1 LIKADCLVSGCREL
15 LTCRGPI
22 PKRRDDL
29 KNVGLIENAWIA
41 GREGRIVFIG
51 SEDEFKRTVE
61 LTAEA
66 VSLDAVG
73 LVGFPGFVDSHT
85 HLPFAGSRAN
95 EFSLR
100 IQGWTYRELAAKGM
114 GIRSTVRATRAADR
128 DTLRDL
134 CLARLDEMLLYGTT
148 TVEAKSGYGLNL
160 ADEIK
165 QLEAVR
171 DAAAA
176 HSADLIP
183 TFMGAHEIPDEFR
196 DRKEDYI
203 DLLIHTIIPAV
214 RDQGLARFFDVFC
227 EEGVYSV
234 DETKR
239 LSEAALAAGFGLKI
253 HADEFVPL
261 GGTELAVHLGAVS
274 AEHLIAVTDSGIQA
288 LAGSDTA
295 AILLPNVPFFLMQ
308 DKKAP
313 ARRLIEAGAAVALA
327 SDFNPGSSMTSNL
340 QWIIQLGVFQ
350 MRMTIEEAINAVT
363 ANGAFAVRSQD
374 EVGSLEPGKK
384 MDLVLADLP
393 SYADLVYRLGT
404 NPVKYVLKN
413 GRIVVRDNRVVM
425 NNKVVNVEKL
435 VRDGRTT

>member
-1 LIKADCLVSGCREL
+1 VIKADCIVAGCREL
-15 LTCRGPI
+15 ATCRGPI
-22 PKRRDDL
+22 PKRRETL
-29 KNVGLIENAWIA
+29 KDVGLVEKAWIA
-41 GREGRIVFIG
+41 GFGGKVVFVG
-51 SEDEFKRTVE
+51 PEEEFLKTVKPVDD
-61 LTAEA
+61 A
-66 VSLDAVG
+66 VRLDAGG

-100 IQGWTYRELAAKGM
+100 IQGWTYRELAAKGL
-114 GIRSTVRATRAADR
+114 GIRSTVRATRAASRED
-128 DTLRDL
+128 LRDL
-134 CLARLDEMLLYGTT
+134 CLARLDEMLLHGTT

-171 DAAAA
+171 DAGAR
-176 HSADLIP
+176 HPIDLVP

-196 DRKEDYI
+196 DRKEDYL

-227 EEGVYSV
+227 EEGVFSL

-239 LSEAALAAGFGLKI
+239 LAAEALSAGFGLKI

-261 GGTELAVHLGAVS
+261 GGTELAAGLGAIS
-274 AEHLIAVTDSGIQA
+274 AEHLIAITDSGVAA
-288 LAGSDTA
+288 LAGSPTA

-327 SDFNPGSSMTSNL
+327 SDFNPGSSMTSNM
-340 QWIIQLGVFQ
+340 QWIVQLGVFQ
-350 MRMTIEEAINAVT
+350 MKMTIEEALNAAT
-363 ANGAFAVRSQD
+363 ANGAYAVREHRD
-374 EVGSLEPGKK
+374 AGSLEPGKNL
-384 MDLVLADLP
+384 DLVLADMPTL
-393 SYADLVYRLGT
+393 SDLVYRLGQ
-404 NPVKYVLKN
+404 NPVKVVLKKGRVVVED
-413 GRIVVRDNRVVM
+413 GRICRDVRP
-425 NNKVVNVEKL
+425 L
-435 VRDGRTT
+435 SSP

>member
-1 LIKADCLVSGCREL
+1 MIKADCLVSGCREL

-29 KNVGLIENAWIA
+29 KDVGLVENAWIA
-41 GREGRIVFIG
+41 GRAGRIVFVG

-66 VSLDAVG
+66 VRLDAGG
-73 LVGFPGFVDSHT
+73 LIGFPGFVDSHT

-114 GIRSTVRATRAADR
+114 GIRSTVRSTRAASR
-128 DTLRDL
+128 ETLRDL
-134 CLARLDEMLLYGTT
+134 CLARLDEMMLHGTT
-148 TVEAKSGYGLNL
+148 TAEAKSGYGLNL

-171 DAAAA
+171 DAGVA
-176 HSADLIP
+176 HPVDLLP

-203 DLLIHTIIPAV
+203 DLLIHTVIPAV

-227 EEGVYSV
+227 EEGVFSV
-234 DETKR
+234 AETKR
-239 LSEAALAAGFGLKI
+239 LSESALAAGFGLNI
-253 HADEFVPL
+253 HADEFVAL
-261 GGTELAVHLGAVS
+261 GGTELAVRLGAVS
-274 AEHLIAVTDSGIQA
+274 AEHLIAVSDDGIQA

-350 MRMTIEEAINAVT
+350 MRMTIEEAINSVT
-363 ANGAFAVRSQD
+363 ANAAFAVRVQD

-384 MDLVLADLP
+384 MDLVLCDLP
-393 SYADLVYRLGT
+393 GYADLVYRLGT
-404 NPVKYVLKN
+404 NPVKHVLKN
-413 GRIVVRDNRVVM
+413 GRIVVRDNRP
-425 NNKVVNVEKL
+425 
-435 VRDGRTT
+435 T

>member
-1 LIKADCLVSGCREL
+1 
-15 LTCRGPI
+15 
-22 PKRRDDL
+22 
-29 KNVGLIENAWIA
+29 
-41 GREGRIVFIG
+41 
-51 SEDEFKRTVE
+51 
-61 LTAEA
+61 
-66 VSLDAVG
+66 
-73 LVGFPGFVDSHT
+73 
-85 HLPFAGSRAN
+85 
-95 EFSLR
+95 
-100 IQGWTYRELAAKGM
+100 
-114 GIRSTVRATRAADR
+114 
-128 DTLRDL
+128 
-134 CLARLDEMLLYGTT
+134 
-148 TVEAKSGYGLNL
+148 
-160 ADEIK
+160 
-165 QLEAVR
+165 
-171 DAAAA
+171 
-176 HSADLIP
+176 
-183 TFMGAHEIPDEFR
+183 
-196 DRKEDYI
+196 
-203 DLLIHTIIPAV
+203 
-214 RDQGLARFFDVFC
+214 
-227 EEGVYSV
+227 
-234 DETKR
+234 
-239 LSEAALAAGFGLKI
+239 
-253 HADEFVPL
+253 
-261 GGTELAVHLGAVS
+261 
-274 AEHLIAVTDSGIQA
+274 

>member
-1 LIKADCLVSGCREL
+1 MIKADCLVSGCREL

-29 KNVGLIENAWIA
+29 KDVGLVENAWIA
-41 GREGRIVFIG
+41 GRAGRIVFVG

-66 VSLDAVG
+66 VRLDAGG
-73 LVGFPGFVDSHT
+73 LIGFPGFVDSHT

-114 GIRSTVRATRAADR
+114 GIRSTVRSTRAASR
-128 DTLRDL
+128 ETLRDL
-134 CLARLDEMLLYGTT
+134 CLARLDEMMLHGTT
-148 TVEAKSGYGLNL
+148 TAEAKSGYGLNL

-171 DAAAA
+171 DASVA
-176 HSADLIP
+176 HPVDLLP

-203 DLLIHTIIPAV
+203 DLLIHTVIPAV
-214 RDQGLARFFDVFC
+214 RDQSLARFFDVFC
-227 EEGVYSV
+227 EEGVFSV
-234 DETKR
+234 AETKR
-239 LSEAALAAGFGLKI
+239 LSESALAAGFGLKI
-253 HADEFVPL
+253 HADEFVAL
-261 GGTELAVHLGAVS
+261 GGTELAVRLGAVS
-274 AEHLIAVTDSGIQA
+274 AEHLIAVTDDGIQA

-350 MRMTIEEAINAVT
+350 MRMTIEEAINSVT
-363 ANGAFAVRSQD
+363 ANAAFAVRVQD

-384 MDLVLADLP
+384 MDLVLCDLP
-393 SYADLVYRLGT
+393 GYADLVYRLGT
-404 NPVKYVLKN
+404 NPVKHVLKN
-413 GRIVVRDNRVVM
+413 GRIVVRDNRP
-425 NNKVVNVEKL
+425 
-435 VRDGRTT
+435 T